1 MNDVTLGNISR
12 YALLALV
19 VLLPIWV
26 LPYTI
31 FPLEMNKAFL
41 FYAIT
46 IIAALLSFI
55 AVLQSAS
62 FRIPKSTALLV
73 FAGVIVAWLTSSL
86 FSSNTMLSLVGFG
99 HEVATFFYFALM
111 GVALLLVSIIFQPE
125 IKALFFY
132 FALFASSFL
141 VFIFQFFRT
150 VFDVTLLPWNIF
162 VSKISNTIGSW
173 NELGI
178 FFGFTAILALVFLEL
193 FHFGK
198 WLKIFLA
205 FTLTASLVAVAAV
218 NFTAVWIVLGIFML
232 VFLVYL
238 YSVFLAASR
247 GGEDSYSRKFIRFAV
262 VVLLISLF
270 FIMAKNLVGDIVV
283 SGGISSVEVR
293 PAWSAT
299 WRVIKSSLTEN
310 FVFGT
315 GPNTFVYDWLRFKPS
330 EINSTLF
337 WAYPFQA
344 GIGLLPSLV
353 ATSGV
358 LGGLFWAIFF
368 AILLYYG
375 LKIITYSENELT
387 RGLLI
392 VSFFGSLYLWIFAV
406 IYPVGFTLFSLA
418 FLTTG
423 VFIALLCSS
432 GRIKTIEVS
441 FLHRP
446 KIGFISSLVVIIL
459 MISSV
464 AGFYLLFQKYWASY
478 SFGQGLV
485 AFNVE
490 GNVDKAENMLVRAT
504 RFDQQDR
511 YYRALSE
518 VGLVR
523 IQQLLNRT
531 DLSPQDAIG
540 QFQNLL
546 GSAIA
551 NAEMATRLNP
561 LDFLNW
567 MSLGQ
572 VYESIIP
579 FNIAGSKEAAVSA
592 YNKAAEQAP
601 FDPRP
606 LFNAGRA
613 VVQAG
618 DIKTAKNFL
627 SAAVNIKGDYAPA
640 VFLLAQVEA
649 QEGNIR
655 EAINRTFQ
663 AAQLAPNDVGVLF
676 QLGLLYYQDKNFENS
691 RLAFERAV
699 SLNPNYSNARYF
711 LGLIYDNLGRKNDAI
726 EQFTKIQELNS
737 DNQEVRQI
745 LANLTSGRLALE
757 GISPPQ
763 PAPES
768 RPEVPVDE
776 SKIEKEL
783 EKTL

>member
-12 YALLALV
+12 YAFIILA

-46 IIAALLSFI
+46 IIAALFSFI
-55 AVLQSAS
+55 AVLQKAS
-62 FRIPKSTALLV
+62 FKIPKSAALLA
-73 FAGVIVAWLTSSL
+73 FAGVAAVWLASSL

-99 HEVATFFYFALM
+99 HEVGTLFSFVLM
-111 GVALLLVSIIFQPE
+111 GVAMLLVSILFQPE
-125 IKALFFY
+125 IKVLFFY
-132 FALFASSFL
+132 FALFASSIL
-141 VFIFQFFRT
+141 VFIFQLFRA
-150 VFDVTLLPWNIF
+150 VFNVTLLPWDIF
-162 VSKISNTIGSW
+162 TSKIANTIGSW
-173 NELGI
+173 NEVGI
-178 FFGFTAILALVFLEL
+178 FFGFIALISLVFLEL

-198 WLKIFLA
+198 WLKFFLA
-205 FTLTASLVAVAAV
+205 LTLVASLAAVALV
-218 NFTAVWIVLGIFML
+218 NFTSAWIVLGIFLM

-238 YSVFLAASR
+238 YSAFLASSR
-247 GGEDSYSRKFIRFAV
+247 SEGEPRRKFIRFAI

-270 FIMAKNLVGDIVV
+270 FIMARNLVGDVV
-283 SGGISSVEVR
+283 LSSGISSVEVR

-299 WRVIKSSLTEN
+299 WQVIKSAFAEN
-310 FVFGT
+310 FLVGT
-315 GPNTFVYDWLRFKPS
+315 GPNTFLYDWLKFKPS
-330 EINSTLF
+330 EINLTLF
-337 WAYPFQA
+337 WAFPFQA
-344 GIGLLPSLV
+344 GIGLLPSFL
-353 ATSGV
+353 ATSGI
-358 LGGLFWAIFF
+358 LGGLFWALFF
-368 AILLYYG
+368 VILLYYG

-392 VSFFGSLYLWIFAV
+392 ASFLGALYLWTFAV
-406 IYPVGFTLFSLA
+406 IYPSGFTLISLA

-432 GRIKTIEVS
+432 GRIKMIEAS

-459 MISSV
+459 MIASV
-464 AGFYLLFQKYWASY
+464 ASFYLLFQKYWAAY
-478 SFGQGLV
+478 SFGQGILV
-485 AFNVE
+485 FNSE
-490 GNVDKAENMLVRAT
+490 SNIDKAENLIGRAA

-518 VGLVR
+518 IGLIR
-523 IQQLLNRT
+523 IQQLVNSTNL
-531 DLSPQDAIG
+531 PQDEAIL

-546 GSAIA
+546 GSAIN
-551 NAEMATRLNP
+551 NAETATRLNS

-579 FNIAGSKEAAVSA
+579 FNISGSKEAAVNA
-592 YNKAAEQAP
+592 YAKAAQQAP

-606 LFNAGRA
+606 LFNSGRA
-613 VVQAG
+613 EAQAG
-618 DIKTAKNFL
+618 DMKSAKTFL
-627 SAAVNIKGDYAPA
+627 SAAVNIKGDFAPA
-640 VFLLAQVEA
+640 VFLLAQIEA
-649 QEGNIR
+649 QQGNIK

-699 SLNPNYSNARYF
+699 SLNQNYSNARYF
-711 LGLIYDNLGRKNDAI
+711 LGLIYDNADRKNDAI
-726 EQFTKIQELNS
+726 EQFKKIQELNP
-737 DNQEVRQI
+737 DNQEVERI
-745 LANLTSGRLALE
+745 LANLTSGKPILE

-763 PAPES
+763 PAPEK
-768 RPEVPVDE
+768 RPEVPVNE
-776 SKIEKEL
+776 GKIEKEL
-783 EKTL
+783 EKNP